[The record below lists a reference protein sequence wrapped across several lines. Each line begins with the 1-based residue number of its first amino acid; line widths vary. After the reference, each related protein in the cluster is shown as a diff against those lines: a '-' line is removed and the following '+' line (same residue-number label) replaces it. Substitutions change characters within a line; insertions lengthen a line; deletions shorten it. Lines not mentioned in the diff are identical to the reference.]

1 MPVDPSLAEAL
12 RDRYLLECEVGRGGM
27 ATVYLA
33 RDLKHDRKVALKVL
47 HPDLGAALGPE
58 RFLREIKAAAGLHH
72 PHILQLHD
80 SGDAEGAL
88 YYVMPYVDGESL
100 RDRLRRSGPL
110 GLSEGLRIT
119 GEVADAL
126 DYAQRHGLVH
136 RDIKPENILL
146 AEGHAHVA
154 DFGIAKGVGVAAHAG
169 LTQPGLLVGTPAYMS
184 PEQSAGGEVDARSD
198 QYSLA
203 CVTFEMLTGS
213 PLFSGPTPQAVLAQR
228 FRPIPFEA
236 FPRTVSVSMQQV
248 FRKAL
253 AVEPSDRFAS
263 SSEFAHALDTQST
276 LAIAGLA
283 TPERPTIIV
292 LPLVNMNA
300 SPDDEYFSDGMTED
314 IIAQLSLVRG
324 LRVISRTTAMRYK
337 GMKQSL
343 ADIAEE
349 LHVSHVVE
357 GSVRRAGA
365 RLRIVAQLI
374 DARSDEHLWAETFD
388 RDLTDVFAIQSDVAD
403 RITSALRTR
412 LSPEERRRFG
422 HRPTEDMEAYNLYL
436 LARQQNQA
444 KPDGLAKS
452 IEYFERAI
460 DRDPRFA
467 RAYGGLAIAYGWYGA
482 GYYGICPRDGYGKAT
497 ALASKALEIDPDVA
511 EAHVI
516 LGKFEE
522 WIRFDWKAAEAR
534 FERGLALN
542 PSYAWGHIVYGF
554 HLAAVGRLAEAV
566 EAGQR
571 GVELDPAAP
580 AVRDNA
586 MWFNY
591 WARRYNEA
599 LAEIMAAESHLP
611 EDVQILWTHGA
622 VLIALGRAPEAIAPL
637 RELVKR
643 APITSYSTLLAWGLA
658 AAGQTTEA
666 YELLREIHSRESTEY
681 VWPVGIAW
689 AYARLGQMDRAF
701 EYLERGYED
710 RAGFMIWI
718 SCEPAFDPLRADPR
732 FDAIVRRVGAIAPS
746 SADLPSAV

>member
-1 MPVDPSLAEAL
+1 VTASTFADAL
-12 RDRYLLECEVGRGGM
+12 RDRYLLERELGRGGM

-33 RDLKHDRKVALKVL
+33 HDVKHDRKVALKVL

-100 RDRLRRSGPL
+100 RDRLRRNGPL
-110 GLSEGLRIT
+110 SLEEGCRIT

-126 DYAQRHGLVH
+126 DYAHRHGLVH

-154 DFGIAKGVGVAAHAG
+154 DFGIAKGVSVATHAG
-169 LTQPGLLVGTPAYMS
+169 LTQTGLLVGTPAYMS
-184 PEQSAGGEVDARSD
+184 PEQGAGGEVDGRSD

-213 PLFSGPTPQAVLAQR
+213 PLFSGPTPQAVLLQR

-236 FPRTVSVSMQQV
+236 WPGSISVSMQQV
-248 FRKAL
+248 FRRAL
-253 AVEPSDRFAS
+253 AVEPSDRFTS
-263 SSEFAHALDTQST
+263 SSEFAQTLETQSRP
-276 LAIAGLA
+276 AIASVA
-283 TPERPTIIV
+283 APERPTIIV

-300 SPDDEYFSDGMTED
+300 SSDDEYFSDGMTED

-337 GMKQSL
+337 GLQRSL
-343 ADIAEE
+343 VDIAEE
-349 LHVSHVVE
+349 LHASHVVE
-357 GSVRRAGA
+357 GSVRRAGT

-374 DARSDEHLWAETFD
+374 EARSDEHLWSETFD
-388 RDLTDVFAIQSDVAD
+388 RDLTDVFAIQSDVAE
-403 RITSALRTR
+403 RITGALRTR

-444 KPDGLAKS
+444 KPDGLAKA

-460 DRDPRFA
+460 DLDPRFA

-482 GYYGICPRDGYGKAT
+482 GYFGMRPRDGYGKAT
-497 ALASKALEIDPDVA
+497 VVASKALELDPDVA

-522 WIRFDWKAAEAR
+522 WIHFDWNAAEAR
-534 FERGLALN
+534 FERALALN
-542 PSYAWGHIVYGF
+542 PNYAWGHIVYGF

-566 EAGQR
+566 DAGQR

-591 WARRYNEA
+591 WARRYDEA
-599 LAEIMAAESHLP
+599 LAEIIAAESQLP
-611 EDVQILWTHGA
+611 EDVFILWTHGA
-622 VLIALGRAPEAIAPL
+622 VLIALGRASEAIAPL

-643 APITSYSTLLAWGLA
+643 APIMSYATLLAWGLA

-710 RAGFMIWI
+710 RAGFMIFI
-718 SCEPAFDPLRADPR
+718 SCEPAFDPFRGDPR
-732 FDAIVRRVGAIAPS
+732 FDSIVRRVGAIAPS
-746 SADLPSAV
+746 SAGFPLAV